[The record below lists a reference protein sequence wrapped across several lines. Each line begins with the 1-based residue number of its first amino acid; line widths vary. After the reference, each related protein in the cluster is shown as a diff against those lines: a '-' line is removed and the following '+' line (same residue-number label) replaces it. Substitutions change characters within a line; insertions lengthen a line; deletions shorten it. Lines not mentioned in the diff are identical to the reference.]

1 MISYQFI
8 YQNMQEIVA
17 EIGMGR
23 DSIESTCTN
32 LKLAKP
38 TAWRNAAHLLN
49 NGILIKTGVKY
60 KLKEVG
66 KLCLKMNSV
75 L

>member
-17 EIGMGR
+17 KIGMGR

-38 TAWRNAAHLLN
+38 TA
-49 NGILIKTGVKY
+49 
-60 KLKEVG
+60 
-66 KLCLKMNSV
+66 
-75 L
+75 